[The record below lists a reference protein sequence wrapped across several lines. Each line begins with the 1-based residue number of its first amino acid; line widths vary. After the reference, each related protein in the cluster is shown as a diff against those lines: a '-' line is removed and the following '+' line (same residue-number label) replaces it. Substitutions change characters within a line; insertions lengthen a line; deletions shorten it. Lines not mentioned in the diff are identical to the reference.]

1 MVHSEVLS
9 GPYTAPR
16 QALVPTAYF
25 CYVYTTR
32 RAPDALLTTYSLP
45 LTTICYLVLL
55 TTGEHPM
62 PEGMRK
68 CLICNAPTWIGT
80 IWSFNP
86 NPNPNPNPNLTT

>member
-1 MVHSEVLS
+1 MTAYY
-9 GPYTAPR
+9 GYAYTA
-16 QALVPTAYF
+16 
-25 CYVYTTR
+25 R
-32 RAPDALLTTYSLP
+32 RAPDALIATFYLLLTTYY
-45 LTTICYLVLL
+45 YLLR

-80 IWSFNP
+80 IWSS